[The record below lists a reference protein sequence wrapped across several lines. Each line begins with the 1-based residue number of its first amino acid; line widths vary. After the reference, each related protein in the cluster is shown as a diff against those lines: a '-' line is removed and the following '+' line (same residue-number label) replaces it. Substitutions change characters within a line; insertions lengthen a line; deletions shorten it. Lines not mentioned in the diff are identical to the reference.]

1 MFDLSLVSRTS
12 SPPAPLLIAALALL
26 TQRCRRND
34 LNAARLLQRATQ
46 SLTLSPS
53 EREVCQ
59 NLAEELETQ
68 C

>member
-1 MFDLSLVSRTS
+1 MFDSSPALPTV

-26 TQRCRRND
+26 NRRCRRND
-34 LNAARLLQRATQ
+34 LNAARLLQRAAL

-59 NLAEELETQ
+59 SLAEELETQ

>member
-1 MFDLSLVSRTS
+1 MFEASPAIIPS

-26 TQRCRRND
+26 NRRCRRNN
-34 LNAARLLQRATQ
+34 LNAALLLQRAAK

-59 NLAEELETQ
+59 NLAEELEAQ

>member
-1 MFDLSLVSRTS
+1 MFDASPALLPS

-26 TQRCRRND
+26 NRRCRRND
-34 LNAARLLQRATQ
+34 LNAARLLQRAAQ
-46 SLTLSPS
+46 SCALSPS

>member
-1 MFDLSLVSRTS
+1 MFDASPALIPS
-12 SPPAPLLIAALALL
+12 SPPASLLIAALALL
-26 TQRCRRND
+26 NPRCRRND
-34 LNAARLLQRATQ
+34 LNAARLLQRAAL

-59 NLAEELETQ
+59 NLAEELVTQ

>member
-1 MFDLSLVSRTS
+1 MYDVSRAS
-12 SPPAPLLIAALALL
+12 FPAPPAPLLIAALALL
-26 TQRCRRND
+26 HGGCRRNH
-34 LNAARLLQRATQ
+34 LNAARLLQRAAQ
-46 SLTLSPS
+46 SCALSPS